1 MSSFRSVDG
10 PFIGGWGCGHD
21 SIAQRANQQEV
32 QGREGVLPEV
42 FVGDQH
48 IFLSRVCAP
57 TLTDKPRGAGDF
69 EPYSSSGMYVRR
81 SMRARQRNIWNISQR
96 ANFDVQGKMWWI
108 FFSYTFIGETPWLGH
123 CRNMLLETN
132 NCCKVFGN
140 VVFENVDLLIGEILR
155 SKFMMKCRVFENVE
169 LLIIEI
175 CCRKLITIVEFSKM

>member
-1 MSSFRSVDG
+1 MLSFRSVDG

-21 SIAQRANQQEV
+21 SIAQKANQQEV

-42 FVGDQH
+42 FVKDQH

-57 TLTDKPRGAGDF
+57 TLPDKPRGAGDF

-96 ANFDVQGKMWWI
+96 ANFVVQDKMWWI
-108 FFSYTFIGETPWLGH
+108 FFYIL
-123 CRNMLLETN
+123 LLEKLLDLDIVEI
-132 NCCKVFGN
+132 CCWKLITVVVFGN

-155 SKFMMKCRVFENVE
+155 WKLMMKCRVFENVE

-175 CCRKLITIVEFSKM
+175 CCWKLMTIVEFSKM